1 MYISRLYLTILCILL
16 PSAIQPGENDH
27 PIDQWTD
34 RLEYNMHRIIWWK
47 NIGQWTYNHWKPLLA
62 TGCATSL
69 AASFACY
76 KLHQKGIS
84 PTNALAIGLCGC
96 TLYWYASDLET
107 KRLIVDSTNTL
118 LDHQDAAERR
128 IDKKFRIL
136 YSQAQQNQQDIQ
148 KKMTLLD
155 KNLRYALFAHEIKIR
170 AHISK
175 ESARLHL
182 ALAEHK
188 QEILAQITQTSSLS
202 TENFIKLHQEII
214 GVGQFAQTQ
223 SHLMQ
228 SNITALGNQLP
239 KIESSIIA
247 SAHHTQT
254 NIQKMLQAIAHAQEI
269 QVNLESEPFI
279 TDEPVTIELAPPA
292 EYEPLIQE
300 KFAQLEMKCENEIE
314 HERAKAE
321 AKLKRKR
328 EKLLQQQQLF
338 AQELEQEHQTI
349 LKRFA
354 LDHGQENTIDSF
366 DAIPEIKHFK
376 APDRLHNQ
384 IKKLIPLA
392 LLAIA
397 PASALVLEKIITHY
411 RPCADA

>member
-1 MYISRLYLTILCILL
+1 MYISRLYLTILCIFL
-16 PSAIQPGENDH
+16 PYALQPAENDY
-27 PIDQWTD
+27 PINQWAN

-62 TGCATSL
+62 TGCAMSA
-69 AASFACY
+69 AASLACY
-76 KLHQKGIS
+76 KLHQRGIS
-84 PTNALAIGLCGC
+84 PTNALAVGLCGC
-96 TLYWYASDLET
+96 TLYWYVSDLET
-107 KRLIVDSTNTL
+107 KKLIVDSTNTL

-136 YSQAQQNQQDIQ
+136 YSQAQQHQQDIQ
-148 KKMTLLD
+148 KKMDLLD
-155 KNLRYALFAHEIKIR
+155 KNLRHALFANEIKIR

-188 QEILAQITQTSSLS
+188 QEILAQIAQTSRLT
-202 TENFIKLHQEII
+202 TENFIKLHQEVI

-228 SNITALGNQLP
+228 SNIAALGNQLP

-269 QVNLESEPFI
+269 QVDLESESFI
-279 TDEPVTIELAPPA
+279 TDEHIIIELAPPS

-300 KFAQLEMKCENEIE
+300 KFAQLEMKYENEIE
-314 HERAKAE
+314 HERAKAN

-328 EKLLQQQQLF
+328 EKLLKQQQLF
-338 AQELEQEHQTI
+338 AQELEQEHHAI
-349 LKRFA
+349 LKRFT
-354 LDHGQENTIDSF
+354 LDHAQENTKDPF
-366 DAIPEIKHFK
+366 DAIPEIKHFQ

-384 IKKLIPLA
+384 IKKLAPFA

-397 PASALVLEKIITHY
+397 PASSIVLEKIIAY
-411 RPCADA
+411 YQLCADE